1 MVPIIDF
8 RSSTVEKQMHA
19 AYTTCGFAVFTNVF
33 DSWLSEFLDWQQLVE
48 EFFNLSDVKKTKYS
62 YSGVADNLGYSGITE
77 ERLTPN
83 KPGDLKE
90 AFNWKSPDK
99 MKDQYWPEEIP
110 EFKPLAQKIL
120 RIAQLLSLEFLYRFE
135 NILKLP
141 KGRFVEQHLDG
152 ASTMR
157 IIKYPPHKGEIKQ
170 DQLRGNEHTD
180 FGSITLLWR
189 FDDVSGLQV
198 FDREKD
204 GWFDVPIVKNSI
216 VLNVGDMLQR
226 WSNDTF
232 KSTPHRVVNAEM
244 NKARYSMPYFVD
256 PGRDVLISNL
266 TDQPDK
272 YPPISAEEYLK
283 WRLAQSSA
291 DQSYVKNKEIE
302 AEGIQYLPNY

>member
-19 AYTTCGFAVFTNVF
+19 AYTTCGFAVFTNV
-33 DSWLSEFLDWQQLVE
+33 DWQQLVE

-110 EFKPLAQKIL
+110 EFKPLAQNIL

-216 VLNVGDMLQR
+216 V
-226 WSNDTF
+226 TF

-291 DQSYVKNKEIE
+291 DQSYVQNKEIE
-302 AEGIQYLPNY
+302 AEGVQYLPNY